1 MAAADHRIDR
11 DAFANT
17 RRRDLLA
24 DGIDNAE
31 EFMTNNAGI
40 FREGVVALIDVYIG
54 TADPG
59 KGDFHPYFMAARNGK
74 PDVMQCSVGLAL

>member
-1 MAAADHRIDR
+1 MAAADYGVDR
-11 DAFANT
+11 DAFADT

-59 KGDFHPYFMAARNGK
+59 KGDFHPYFMAARNGNRT
-74 PDVMQCSVGLAL
+74 